1 MLGLLRAVLVMHRP
15 ETSMGSILQDVRYA
29 LRQLR
34 RSPGFALIA
43 VLTLSLGVGA
53 ATTIFSVVD
62 AVILRPLP
70 YSHPEKIYVPQTLS
84 REGYPQ
90 PFSLPSFKDFRA
102 QNHVFA
108 ALSAVS
114 SYQSVNLETPSGPV
128 ALDWVQGSDNFFDVF
143 GVAPIL
149 GRSYRSGEDQP
160 GKNDVAV
167 LSFDVWQTNFDGETS
182 VIGRTLE
189 LNGHPYTCIGVMPA
203 GFRYPLS
210 VQHAIYTPLHPDPLV
225 VDRRGDHW
233 LPAIGLLKPGVT
245 RQQAQAN
252 LSVVLTSIGR
262 AYPDSD
268 GGRRE
273 QLISLEDTVEG
284 NVTGALWALS
294 AAVLAVLL
302 IACVNVA
309 GLLLARGVKRERE
322 IALRAALGARRARL
336 VRQGLTESLLLAGL
350 GAAGGIF
357 LSWLLLSALRTFLI
371 HAVQRGADVHIDVPV
386 LLAALSLSLC
396 TSIAASLYPSL
407 HLSGADPSRALR
419 SSGTAGTSRAHHRLR
434 SVFIVS
440 QVALSLVL
448 LVLAGALLR
457 EVAGYRNTDLGFDA
471 RHILAAEI
479 DLSPGR
485 YQDHNVWADF
495 YQPMLERVGHL
506 PGVRAAGVVNLV
518 PVQGWGWNTEIHIT
532 GQPPN
537 PPTEITL
544 AEDRYVS
551 PGFFDALGIH
561 LLQGRMLS
569 PSIDLPANQAATI
582 VVNQAFVKKF
592 MPAGLNPV
600 GQHIE
605 DGDKANEKTQIVGE
619 VTNVRQDLMQPS
631 MPEMDYL
638 YTELPPQYSA
648 MLMRSNLVVRTWG
661 NPKPVI
667 PALRDVFHQID
678 PTLPFRAPKT
688 MDEILADQVV
698 MQLMETWLFGI
709 FASLAVV
716 LAVVGLYGLISHEV
730 EMGTR
735 DIGIRM
741 ALGATRSGVFAHI
754 LRRVTVLLVLG
765 IFTGLGLTVA
775 AKPLIATVAIIHFN
789 HQVGLLALLILI
801 LAAAGFLAAVL
812 PMQRAASIEP
822 MEALRTE

>member
-1 MLGLLRAVLVMHRP
+1 M
-15 ETSMGSILQDVRYA
+15 ESILQDVRYA

-34 RSPGFALIA
+34 KSTGFALIV

-53 ATTIFSVVD
+53 ATAIFSVVD

-70 YSHPEKIYVPQTLS
+70 YTRPDRIYVPQTLS
-84 REGYPQ
+84 HQGYTQ
-90 PFSLPSFKDFRA
+90 PFSWPGFRDFRA

-108 ALSAVS
+108 ALSGVS

-128 ALDWVQGSDNFFDVF
+128 GLRWVQGSDDFFDVF

-149 GRSYRSGEDQP
+149 GRTYRPGEDQP

-167 LSFDVWQTNFDGETS
+167 LSFDVWQTNFNGQAS
-182 VIGRTLE
+182 VIGRTIDLD
-189 LNGHPYTCIGVMPA
+189 GHPYECIGVMPA
-203 GFRYPLS
+203 GFRYPVS
-210 VQHAIYTPLHPDPLV
+210 VRQAIYTPLHPDPLI

-233 LPAIGLLKPGVT
+233 LQAVGLLKAGVT
-245 RQQAQAN
+245 RQQGEADLNAVLAN
-252 LSVVLTSIGR
+252 IGR
-262 AYPDSD
+262 AYPDTD
-268 GGRRE
+268 AGRKV
-273 QLISLEDTVEG
+273 QLISYTNWVAGDVI
-284 NVTGALWALS
+284 TGALWTLS

-322 IALRAALGARRARL
+322 IALRAAVGANRSRL

-350 GAAGGIF
+350 GAVGGAF
-357 LSWLLLSALRTFLI
+357 LSWLLLGGLRIFLI
-371 HAVQRGADVHIDVPV
+371 HALSRGADVHLDAPV
-386 LLAALSLSLC
+386 LLAALLLSVF
-396 TSIAASLYPSL
+396 TSVAASLYPSL
-407 HLSGADPSRALR
+407 RLSGTDPNQALR
-419 SSGTAGTSRAHHRLR
+419 SGGSAGTSRAPHRLR

-448 LVLAGALLR
+448 LVVAGVLLR
-457 EVAGYRNTDLGFDA
+457 EVAGYRNTDLGFDRA
-471 RHILAAEI
+471 HVVAAEI

-485 YQDHNVWADF
+485 YLNRNVWADF
-495 YQPMLERVGHL
+495 YEPMLDRVNHL

-518 PVQGWGWNTEIHIT
+518 PIEAWGWNSEIHIA
-532 GQPPN
+532 GQPPT
-537 PPTEITL
+537 PPSEITL

-551 PGFFDALGIH
+551 PGYFDALGIH

-569 PSIDLPANQAATI
+569 PGVDLSTNKAGTI
-582 VVNQAFVKKF
+582 LVNQAFVKKF
-592 MPAGLNPV
+592 LPAGLNPV
-600 GQHIE
+600 GQHI
-605 DGDKANEKTQIVGE
+605 DDSDKADEKTQIVGE
-619 VTNVRQDLMQPS
+619 VTGVRQDLMQPS

-648 MLMRSNLVVRTWG
+648 ILMRSSLVVRTWG
-661 NPKPVI
+661 DPKSVI
-667 PALRDVFHQID
+667 PALRDVFRQID
-678 PTLPFRAPKT
+678 PTLPFRAPET
-688 MDEILADQVV
+688 MDEIVASQLV
-698 MQLMETWLFGI
+698 MQRMETWLFGI
-709 FASLAVV
+709 FASLAVL

-741 ALGATRSGVFAHI
+741 ALGARRGGVFALI
-754 LRRVTVLLVLG
+754 LRRVAVLLAIG
-765 IFTGLGLTVA
+765 IVAGLGLTVA
-775 AKPLIATVAIIHFN
+775 AQRLIASVTVIHFA
-789 HQVGLLALLILI
+789 HQAGLLALLVLA

-812 PMQRAASIEP
+812 PMRRAASIEP